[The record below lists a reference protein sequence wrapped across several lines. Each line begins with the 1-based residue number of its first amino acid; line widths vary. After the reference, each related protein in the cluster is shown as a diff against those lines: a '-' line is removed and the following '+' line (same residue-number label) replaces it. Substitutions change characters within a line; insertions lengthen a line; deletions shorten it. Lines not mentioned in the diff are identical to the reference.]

1 MLRNY
6 FKIAFRNL
14 VRNKVYSFI
23 NIGGLAVGMAVAILI
38 GLWVYDELSFNKYHK
53 NYDKIAQVM
62 QHQTFNGEVGT
73 QTSNPYLLGAEIRE
87 KYGSD
92 FKFVLMSS
100 GRMKHILK
108 SGDKKLSI
116 RGEYIEADAPAML
129 SLKMLK
135 GTNNGLQDPS
145 SILINE
151 STAKA
156 FFGDTNPLF
165 KSFKV
170 DNKFNLKVT
179 GVYEDIPHNSDFHDL
194 AFIAPW
200 ELYIKNENWDEKFS
214 NPWRSNAFQTYAQLA
229 DNADVDKVS
238 AKIKNVKLNKVDK
251 AGAAFKPEVFLH
263 PMKKWHLYS
272 AFKNGVNTG
281 GQIEFVWL
289 FSIIGIAVLLLAC
302 INFMNLSTARS
313 EKRAKEVGVRKAIGS
328 IRGQLI
334 TQFFCESFLVVI
346 IAFLLSLVLVELCLP
361 AFNETANKNTSIPFT
376 NPLFWF
382 LGLGFSLITGF
393 VAGSYPAL
401 YLSSFQ
407 PVKVLKGTF
416 KIGYFATMPRK
427 VLVVLQ
433 FTVSITLIIGTII
446 VFNQIQFAKN
456 RPIGYNRN
464 GLLAM
469 FVNNQDLIQHY
480 NAIRNDL
487 IKTGAVSEMSESSS
501 PTTGVWAINNGYD
514 WKGKD
519 PNVQGNF
526 GTVAVTHDF
535 GKTVGWQF
543 KEGRDFSRAF
553 STDSTGVILNEA
565 AVKFMGIKQV
575 IGETMNVDGKPYKII
590 GVVKDMVMNSP
601 YQPALRTVFILD
613 YKWINII
620 NIKINP
626 KVNTSEALSKIESVF
641 KKYAPDSPFDYWFA
655 DDDYNLKF
663 LNEVRIGKLTS
674 FFAVLAVF
682 ISCLGLFGL
691 ASFVAEQ
698 RTKEIGIRKVLGAT
712 VLNLWS
718 LLSKDFLILV
728 IISLLVATPL
738 AYYFMHDWLQ
748 KYEYRTEIS
757 WWTFAISGL
766 GALTITL
773 LTVSFQAIKAALA
786 NPVKSLR
793 TE

>member
-1 MLRNY
+1 MFRNY
-6 FKIAFRNL
+6 LKIAIRNL
-14 VRNKVYSFI
+14 VKNKVYSFI
-23 NIGGLAVGMAVAILI
+23 NIGGLAVGMAVAMLI
-38 GLWVYDELSFNKYHK
+38 GLWIHDELSFNKYHK

-100 GRMKHILK
+100 GRSKHILK
-108 SGDKKLSI
+108 FGDKKLSI
-116 RGEYIEADAPAML
+116 RGEYIEADAPEML

-135 GTNNGLQDPS
+135 GTNNGLKDPS

-156 FFGDTNPLF
+156 FFGDANPLF
-165 KSFKV
+165 KSFKI

-200 ELYIKNENWDEKFS
+200 DLYIKNENWDEKLS

-251 AGAAFKPEVFLH
+251 ANAAFKPEVFLH

-289 FSIIGIAVLLLAC
+289 FAIIGIAVLLLAC

-334 TQFFCESFLVVI
+334 TQFLTESFLVVM
-346 IAFLLSLVLVELCLP
+346 IAFILSLLLVELSLP
-361 AFNETANKNTSIPFT
+361 TFNEIADKKISILFT
-376 NPLFWF
+376 NPLFWL

-416 KIGYFATMPRK
+416 RIGHFASMPRK
-427 VLVVLQ
+427 VLVVMQ

-456 RPIGYNRN
+456 RPIGYNKD

-469 FVNNQDLIQHY
+469 FVNNQELIQHY

-553 STDSTGVILNEA
+553 STDSTGVVLNEA
-565 AVKFMGIKQV
+565 AVKFMGMKQV
-575 IGETMNVDGKPYKII
+575 IGETMKVDGKPYKII

-626 KVNTSEALSKIESVF
+626 KVNSSEALSKIESVF
-641 KKYAPDSPFDYWFA
+641 KKYAPDSPFDYWFV

-674 FFAVLAVF
+674 FFAVLAIF

-691 ASFVAEQ
+691 ASFVVEQ

-712 VLNLWS
+712 VLNLWT
-718 LLSKDFLILV
+718 LLSKEFVLLV
-728 IISLLVATPL
+728 LISLLTAVPI
-738 AYYFMHDWLQ
+738 AYYYMNNWLQ
-748 KYEYRTEIS
+748 SYEYRTEIP
-757 WWTFAISGL
+757 WWIFALSGL
-766 GALTITL
+766 GALIITL